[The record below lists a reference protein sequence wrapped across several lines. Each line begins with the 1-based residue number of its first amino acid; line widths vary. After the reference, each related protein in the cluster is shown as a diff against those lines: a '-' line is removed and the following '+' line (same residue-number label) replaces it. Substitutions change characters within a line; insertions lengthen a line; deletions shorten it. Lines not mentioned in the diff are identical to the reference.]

1 MKLKHLLLLLI
12 LVKSGIMAEAQ
23 VFPGLKEYSVQ
34 CGADR
39 TEAYIDLI
47 RGKRIGLVANPS
59 SRVGRVHLVDT
70 LVRSGVGVN
79 AVFAPEHGFRGEEE
93 AGATILSG
101 RDPITGATVISLY
114 GKHKKPTPE
123 DLDSID
129 LIVFD
134 IQDVGVRFYTYIS
147 TLHFVMEACAA
158 EGIPVM
164 VLDRPNP
171 NGFYIDG
178 PVLDTLYRSFVGMHP
193 VPVVHGMT
201 VGEYARMI
209 NGEGWLEGGI
219 RCDLTV
225 IECTGYDHRTEYI
238 LPVKPS
244 PNLPNQTSIYLY
256 PTLCFFEGT
265 IVSIGRGTRFP
276 FQVYGH
282 PEMQGSFSFTPKSM
296 PGASL
301 HPMYE
306 DKVCYGLDLRKDGI
320 AELSD
325 HIGLRMDW
333 IIEAY
338 QKMNKRDDF
347 FIEYFDKLA
356 GTDLLRKQI
365 LEGKTPSEIRSTWDE
380 GLSRYRKMRSKYVLY
395 QD

>member
-12 LVKSGIMAEAQ
+12 LVISGIIAEAQ
-23 VFPGLKEYSVQ
+23 VFPGLKEQSVQ

-39 TEAYIDLI
+39 TEVYMDQI

-59 SRVGRVHLVDT
+59 SRVGAVHLVDT

-79 AVFAPEHGFRGEEE
+79 TVFAPEHGFRGEEE

-101 RDPITGATVISLY
+101 RDPLTGATVISLY

-129 LIVFD
+129 LIIFD

-209 NGEGWLEGGI
+209 NGEGWLEGGL
-219 RCDLTV
+219 RCELTV
-225 IECTGYDHRTEYI
+225 IACSGYDHQTEYL

-265 IVSIGRGTRFP
+265 LISVGRGTAFP

-282 PEMQGSFSFTPKSM
+282 PELYGLFSFTPKSM

-306 DKVCYGLDLRKDGI
+306 DKVCYGSDLRKEGI
-320 AELSD
+320 TELAGN
-325 HIGLRMDW
+325 HGLRLEW

-356 GTDLLRKQI
+356 GTDQLRKQI
-365 LEGKTPSEIRSTWDE
+365 LEGKNPSEIRASWAD
-380 GLSRYRKMRSKYVLY
+380 GLNQYRKMRSRYVLY